1 MASNLLKSSARI
13 LGGSAIAGIGFSF
26 GRDVY
31 RNAKKPDTK
40 NAIIAALIFV
50 GAILGAYIGGVW
62 LARNYQTIWG
72 STFKRIAGVII
83 LVPSFA
89 ILLIVGSWFT
99 GAPSASVESDVETK
113 VEFAEIEKTPETE
126 GSVSSASA
134 DVESPS
140 SMFSVGSYFF
150 PCGVLLVGLVAGG
163 FQRSK
168 RKTVWAAELANEQ
181 FMKDK
186 GLIEHEDGTIEDE
199 STGQHYRVDHVGTRR
214 ITLFPIGRRGKR
226 AYIKIE
232 EGGKYS
238 EFTGIIANV
247 I

>member
-40 NAIIAALIFV
+40 TAIIAALIFV

-62 LARNYQTIWG
+62 LARNYQSIWG
-72 STFKRIAGVII
+72 SIFKRIAGIII
-83 LVPSFA
+83 LIPSFV
-89 ILLIVGSWFT
+89 ILFFVGSCFT
-99 GAPSASVESDVETK
+99 GASSSSQESDVEDDVGSAK
-113 VEFAEIEKTPETE
+113 VEKISETE
-126 GSVSSASA
+126 GLRSPASTDEESSGVTLPIGA
-134 DVESPS
+134 
-140 SMFSVGSYFF
+140 FYF
-150 PCGVLLVGLVAGG
+150 PCGVLLIGLVAGG

-168 RKTVWAAELANEQ
+168 RTIVWDAEQANEQ

-199 STGQHYRVDHVGTRR
+199 STGQHYRVDHVGTGR
-214 ITLFPIGRRGKR
+214 ITLLPIGRRGKR
-226 AYIKIE
+226 AYINIGSDE
-232 EGGKYS
+232 KYLD
-238 EFTGIIANV
+238 FTGLV
-247 I
+247 STTG